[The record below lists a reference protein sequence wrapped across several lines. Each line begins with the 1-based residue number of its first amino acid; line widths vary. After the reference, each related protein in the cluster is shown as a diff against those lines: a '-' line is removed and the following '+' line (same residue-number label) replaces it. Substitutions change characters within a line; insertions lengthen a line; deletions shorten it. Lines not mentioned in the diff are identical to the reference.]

1 MDERAP
7 LVAQWPVA
15 RMMLM
20 AATGFIGFFVTLSA
34 LPAWIAS
41 QGNSAA
47 SAGATTTVM
56 LGATVVCQPLVP
68 ALLRRLPTTAVVA
81 LGMVA
86 LGAPAPA
93 LIWASSG
100 AGLYA
105 ICVVRG
111 IGFAI
116 FTIAGTVSTGEIAPP
131 GRHGDLV
138 GLYGL
143 AAMIP
148 NVVLVP
154 LSVLLLHDVGFWP
167 VAVLAALPVPGALF
181 AIGGGRRQPAA
192 GGAAGAAGGVRGA
205 AGGVRGSVG
214 GVRGAVGGVR
224 GPGGGVRGPAG
235 GVSGTDGGSEPGHP
249 RARPGSAAAAVR
261 RALAPSA
268 VLCALTIAGGAIV
281 TILPIARSGFVATAG
296 LAVFGATAAAARWQA
311 GAQAGRHGIGV
322 LLPGACVI
330 AAVGLVALAAGLSGG
345 GAVAVFV
352 GCAVAGLG
360 FGAAQS
366 LTLVSAFARTGSEAQ
381 ATASAVWNVA
391 FDAGTG
397 VGAVLIGALTA
408 SSLGIWGAF
417 AVLAALAV
425 VVVPLAVASG
435 RP

>member
-20 AATGFIGFFVTLSA
+20 ATTGFTGFYVTLAA

-41 QGNSAA
+41 RGTSTA

-56 LGATVVCQPLVP
+56 LAATVVCQPLVP
-68 ALLRRLPTTAVVA
+68 ALLRRLSTSAVVA

-86 LGAPAPA
+86 LGAPAPV
-93 LIWASSG
+93 LIWAGSG

-131 GRHGDLV
+131 GRHGDMA

-143 AAMIP
+143 GAAIP
-148 NVVLVP
+148 NVALVP

-167 VAVLAALPVPGALF
+167 VAVLAALPVLGALF
-181 AIGGGRRQPAA
+181 AIGGGWRRTGA
-192 GGAAGAAGGVRGA
+192 GPRGLGAAGADGA
-205 AGGVRGSVG
+205 AGAGS
-214 GVRGAVGGVR
+214 A
-224 GPGGGVRGPAG
+224 GPGADGAAGPGMTA
-235 GVSGTDGGSEPGHP
+235 VT
-249 RARPGSAAAAVR
+249 AVR
-261 RALAPSA
+261 RSLAPAA
-268 VLCALTIAGGAIV
+268 VLCALTVAGGAIV

-296 LAVFGATAAAARWQA
+296 LAVFGATAAVARWRA
-311 GAQAGRHGIGV
+311 GVGVRRHGVSV
-322 LLPGACVI
+322 LLVSACVI
-330 AAVGLVALAAGLSGG
+330 AMAGLLALAAGLSGG
-345 GAVAVFV
+345 SAAAVLA
-352 GCAVAGLG
+352 GCAVAGIG
-360 FGAAQS
+360 YGAAQS
-366 LTLVSAFARTGSEAQ
+366 LTLVSAFARTGPGAR

-391 FDAGTG
+391 FDSGTAI
-397 VGAVLIGALTA
+397 GAVLIGALTA
-408 SSLGIWGAF
+408 TSLGTWGAF
-417 AVLAALAV
+417 AVLAALALAS
-425 VVVPLAVASG
+425 VPLALTSG